1 MSSLRIRMTRTDG
14 VSYSR
19 SGQLKWTK
27 YKGRVVVVSRPYQA
41 DRAEK
46 GPKKMSDKIKKER
59 EEDKIR
65 SEQSEFQQKPLCLQ
79 LAYCHHNVQPYVLV
93 TGKSHSPQEHRCHR
107 NTTCFS

>member
-46 GPKKMSDKIKKER
+46 GPNKMSDKIKKER
-59 EEDKIR
+59 EEDEIR
-65 SEQSEFQQKPLCLQ
+65 SEHSEFQH
-79 LAYCHHNVQPYVLV
+79 A
-93 TGKSHSPQEHRCHR
+93 S
-107 NTTCFS
+107 